1 MSDIAEIGYLLAN
14 EPRPQSLNDKGIYY
28 FASDFNQNSVKDC
41 ITWILDAN
49 FQNKTPYENLT
60 LMISSYGGDLFSAFA
75 LIDVMR
81 GSHIPIHTVGLGII
95 ASAGLL
101 TFIAGEPGH
110 RIITPNTSIL
120 SHQFTAGSFGKEH
133 ELLATQKQFDLVTK
147 RMINHYKK
155 CTKLSEK
162 IIREKLLPPQDIWL
176 SSEEAKKYN
185 LVDQVKELR

>member
-1 MSDIAEIGYLLAN
+1 
-14 EPRPQSLNDKGIYY
+14 
-28 FASDFNQNSVKDC
+28 
-41 ITWILDAN
+41 
-49 FQNKTPYENLT
+49 
-60 LMISSYGGDLFSAFA
+60 
-75 LIDVMR
+75 MR

-95 ASAGLL
+95 ASAGLM
-101 TFIAGEPGH
+101 TFIAGEPGC
-110 RIITPNTSIL
+110 RTITPNTSIL

-155 CTKLSEK
+155 CTKLNEK

-185 LVDQVKELR
+185 LVDHVRDLK